1 MTTDLMA
8 LQRAI
13 DAASKR
19 IDEAYHRAARAAGLS
34 DSSFDILYALH
45 VAGEGC
51 SQRRLC
57 ELCFTGKQTVNSA
70 IKRLQDEGTLRVE
83 PGTGRMTRIFLT
95 QQGRRIVAERIAPII
110 DAELAALTTIPSGQR
125 ATLVSAL
132 TTYSTALSSEFDA
145 IGSTG

>member
-1 MTTDLMA
+1 MTTDLMT

-13 DAASKR
+13 NAASKR

-70 IKRLQDEGTLRVE
+70 IKRLQDEGTIRVE
-83 PGTGRMTRIFLT
+83 PGAGRMTHVFLT
-95 QQGRRIVAERIAPII
+95 ARGRRIVGERIVPVI
-110 DAELAALTTIPSGQR
+110 DAELAALAAIPSGQR
-125 ATLVSAL
+125 AALVSAL
-132 TTYSTALSSEFDA
+132 TTYSTALSDELDA
-145 IGSTG
+145 IWSN